1 MVFWNSIESVITILI
16 IMALGYFISSKGIFE
31 RDFGSSISWLVT
43 RVALPASVFINVIK
57 FFTRQK
63 LINLSSDL
71 IWPLIAIAIT
81 YVIAFLCSKMLRTKQ
96 GRVGIFRTSFANA
109 NTLFIGLPI
118 NIALFGMKSLP
129 YLLVYY
135 IVNTLSLW
143 TFGAY
148 MIAKDGMGKNV
159 KTHKTSAKVII
170 SKLLPPPIL
179 GFIVAIIFIFIGLPV
194 PSFANSTLSYI
205 GGLVTPLSLIFIG
218 ITLYKAG
225 LKSIHFDKDTIGVIL
240 GRFVVS
246 PLVLALV
253 VLPVPMPAVLRQT
266 LIVQSATPTPTVT
279 PILAKD
285 AEADVEF
292 ATNTVTTTSVL
303 FIIVVPILMQ
313 LINYM

>member
-1 MVFWNSIESVITILI
+1 MAFWNSIESVVTILI
-16 IMALGYFISSKGIFE
+16 IMALGYFISAKGIFE
-31 RDFGSSISWLVT
+31 KDFGSSISWLVT

-57 FFTRQK
+57 FFTKQK
-63 LINLSSDL
+63 LIALSGDL
-71 IWPLIAIAIT
+71 IWPIIAIAIT
-81 YVIAFLCSKMLRTKQ
+81 YVIAFFCSKMLRTRQ

-148 MIAKDGMGKNV
+148 MIARDGLGKDMH
-159 KTHKTSAKVII
+159 THKTSAKTII

-179 GFIVAIIFIFIGLPV
+179 GFIVAIIFIFVGIPV
-194 PSFANSTLSYI
+194 PNFANSTLNYV

-218 ITLYKAG
+218 ITLFKAG

-240 GRFVVS
+240 GRFVIS

-253 VLPVPMPAVLRQT
+253 VLPVPMPSVLRQT

-285 AEADVEF
+285 ATADVEF
-292 ATNTVTTTSVL
+292 ATNTVTTTSIL
-303 FIIVVPILMQ
+303 FIIVVPIIMQ
-313 LINYM
+313 LINYI